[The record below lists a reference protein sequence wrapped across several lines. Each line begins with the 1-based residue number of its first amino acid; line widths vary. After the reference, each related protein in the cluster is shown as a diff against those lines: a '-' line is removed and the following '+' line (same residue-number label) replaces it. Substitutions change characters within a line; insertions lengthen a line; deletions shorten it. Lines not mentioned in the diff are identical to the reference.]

1 MIGVI
6 LAAGMAKRL
15 RPLTDERPKCLLKV
29 GDRTL
34 LQRTVDGLIAAG
46 INEFVVVTGYRANMI
61 RDFLTEMYLTPL
73 TSEGNLSPL
82 TSHPSPLKIHF
93 IDNPD
98 YAHNNN
104 IFSLWLTR
112 PYTDGRDFLLMDS
125 DILCDPAILP
135 EILSAEGSALALN
148 RHELGEEEMK
158 IVADGEGRITEISK
172 TCSPAE
178 AAGESVGI
186 EKICADYSTALFQEL
201 EQMIEHEGL
210 IDIFYE
216 RAFERLIPQGHT
228 FRIVDTTRFFSIEL
242 DTPEDFENAQRLI
255 PAALY

>member
-1 MIGVI
+1 MLGVI

-29 GDRTL
+29 GERTL
-34 LQRTVDGLIAAG
+34 LQRTVDALIAAG

-61 RDFLTEMYLTPL
+61 RDFLTETYLSTV
-73 TSEGNLSPL
+73 
-82 TSHPSPLKIHF
+82 KFHF

-125 DILCDPAILP
+125 DILCDPAAIV
-135 EILSAEGSALALN
+135 EVMNAEGSALALN

-158 IVADGEGRITEISK
+158 IVADTHGRIIEISK
-172 TCSPAE
+172 TCSPVE

-186 EKICADYSTALFQEL
+186 EKICADYSTALFREL
-201 EQMIEHEGL
+201 RQMIEDEGL

-255 PAALY
+255 PAELY